1 MINTVILTFTLFAV
15 MTVII
20 LVSYPKK
27 KLMYMYIEI
36 FIHEVDNIYT
46 NVVDPSYCSYNN
58 VVTSCIF
65 CESMVVGFTTIYAI
79 SAYHH

>member
-1 MINTVILTFTLFAV
+1 MIAYGIVFFHGSHET
-15 MTVII
+15 
-20 LVSYPKK
+20 P
-27 KLMYMYIEI
+27 EI

>member
-1 MINTVILTFTLFAV
+1 

-20 LVSYPKK
+20 LVSHPKK
-27 KLMYMYIEI
+27 KIMYIEI

-58 VVTSCIF
+58 VVASCIF
-65 CESMVVGFTTIYAI
+65 CESIVVGFTTIYAI